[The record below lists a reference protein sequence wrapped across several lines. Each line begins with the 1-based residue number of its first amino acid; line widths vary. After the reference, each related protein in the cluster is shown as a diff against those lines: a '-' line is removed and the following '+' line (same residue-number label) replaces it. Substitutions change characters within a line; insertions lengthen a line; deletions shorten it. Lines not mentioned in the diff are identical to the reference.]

1 MYLVQG
7 EHCIVQRTESTFHW
21 SLDKA
26 LMPLS
31 DINGGSTE
39 GLILIILV
47 NVDCVSVGDGR
58 VLPPLPGL
66 VVIIDH
72 DEVVITGL
80 LGAVLLLL
88 ILVEDDVLLYLV
100 ASGVINIT
108 RVRVS
113 LILVYEVVT
122 SEVLLGLQSH
132 ELVVVADADTSL
144 WLWRPRR
151 TSLVTTSYTRIRL
164 TLTLVILMTPL
175 A

>member
-1 MYLVQG
+1 MLDVFSSG
-7 EHCIVQRTESTFHW
+7 RTLHCTESTFHW

-31 DINGGSTE
+31 DINGGSTK
-39 GLILIILV
+39 GLILIVLV

-88 ILVEDDVLLYLV
+88 LILVEDDVLLYLV
-100 ASGVINIT
+100 ASGVIDIT

-113 LILVYEVVT
+113 LN
-122 SEVLLGLQSH
+122 
-132 ELVVVADADTSL
+132 
-144 WLWRPRR
+144 
-151 TSLVTTSYTRIRL
+151 VTTVLNVQMDIENYFPPDPCIRGCD
-164 TLTLVILMTPL
+164 
-175 A
+175 

>member
-1 MYLVQG
+1 MLDVFSSG
-7 EHCIVQRTESTFHW
+7 RTLHCTESTFHW

-39 GLILIILV
+39 GLILIVLV

-58 VLPPLPGL
+58 VLSPLPGL

-80 LGAVLLLL
+80 LGAVLSLLFV
-88 ILVEDDVLLYLV
+88 LVEDDVLLYLV

-113 LILVYEVVT
+113 LN
-122 SEVLLGLQSH
+122 
-132 ELVVVADADTSL
+132 
-144 WLWRPRR
+144 
-151 TSLVTTSYTRIRL
+151 VTTVLNVQMDRENYFPPDPCIRGCD
-164 TLTLVILMTPL
+164 
-175 A
+175 